1 MVTHSNTSRP
11 IQCLCMAERTGCPV
25 FTDLWPYVMN
35 EKTKCNIKAQCLQ
48 QSLAR
53 GDTLRLLS
61 VRDGNPLGDV
71 HILRRRTHAV
81 LHDLAVG

>member
-1 MVTHSNTSRP
+1 
-11 IQCLCMAERTGCPV
+11 
-25 FTDLWPYVMN
+25 VMN
-35 EKTKCNIKAQCLQ
+35 EKTRCNIKAQCLQ